1 MFSCNE
7 TDILSVDLNNIN
19 YDEDE
24 PGTIIHARL
33 LACHNKFKK
42 RKALKKE
49 LNEELMPVA

>member
-33 LACHNKFKK
+33 LAFHNKFKK
-42 RKALKKE
+42 RKAVKKE